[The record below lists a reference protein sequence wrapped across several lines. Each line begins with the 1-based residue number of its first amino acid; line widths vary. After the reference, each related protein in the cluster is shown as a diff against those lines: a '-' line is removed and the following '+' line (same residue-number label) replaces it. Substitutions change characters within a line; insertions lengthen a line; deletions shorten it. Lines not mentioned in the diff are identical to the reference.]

1 MAKEKFSRTKPHV
14 NVGTIGH
21 VDHGKTTLTAA
32 ITKVLEKKGLAKY
45 KSYDDIAKASESQG
59 RRDETKILTIAV
71 AHVEYQSEKR
81 HYAHIDCPGHAD
93 YIKNMITGAAQMDGA
108 ILVVSAADGPMPQT
122 TEHVLLATQVN
133 VPAMVV
139 YLNKVD
145 LVDDPELI
153 DLVELEIRDILNKYG
168 FPGDKTPIIRG
179 SALKAISAE
188 EGPDFDSILKL
199 VEALDSFIPEPVRDV
214 DKPFLMPI
222 EDIFSITG
230 RGTVVTGRVERGVL
244 KAGEEIEIIG
254 FGKHDKVVV
263 TSVEMFRKILDD
275 ARAGDNVGLLLRGVA
290 KDDVERGMVIAKPG
304 SIKPHKKFKGE
315 VYILTKEEGGRHT
328 PFFPGYRPQ
337 FYIRTTDVTG
347 SCTLPAGVEMVMPG
361 DHVTMDIELIS
372 EVALEQNSKF
382 AIREGGRTVGAGTV
396 TQIVE

>member
-1 MAKEKFSRTKPHV
+1 MAKAKFERTKPHV

-32 ITKVLEKKGLAKY
+32 ITKVLEKKGLATY
-45 KSYDDIAKASESQG
+45 VTYDQIAKASESQG
-59 RRDETKILTIAV
+59 RRDETKILTIAIS
-71 AHVEYQSEKR
+71 HQEYQSEKR

-122 TEHVLLATQVN
+122 TEHVLLACQVN

-153 DLVELEIRDILNKYG
+153 DLVELEIRDILKKYG
-168 FPGDKTPIIRG
+168 FDGEKTPIVRG
-179 SALKAISAE
+179 SALKALQGVAE
-188 EGPDFDSILKL
+188 DEESIIKL
-199 VEALDSFIPEPVRDV
+199 VAALDAHIPEPVRET
-214 DKPFLMPI
+214 DKPFLMPV
-222 EDIFSITG
+222 EDIFTITG
-230 RGTVVTGRVERGVL
+230 RGTVVTGRVERGLL
-244 KAGEEIEIIG
+244 KAGEEVEIIG

-290 KDDVERGMVIAKPG
+290 KEDVERGMVIAKPG

-315 VYILTKEEGGRHT
+315 VYVLTKEEGGRHT

-347 SCTLPAGVEMVMPG
+347 SCQLPAGVEMVMPG
-361 DHVTMDIELIS
+361 DHITMDIELIS

-396 TQIVE
+396 IQIVE